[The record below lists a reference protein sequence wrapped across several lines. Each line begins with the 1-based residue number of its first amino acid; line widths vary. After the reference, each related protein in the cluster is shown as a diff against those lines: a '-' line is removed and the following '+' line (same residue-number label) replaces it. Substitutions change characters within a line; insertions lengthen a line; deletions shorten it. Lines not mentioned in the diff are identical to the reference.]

1 MMENLAAPANL
12 SELIVVFL
20 RIINLLVQL
29 VFALSVLIFFRGLA
43 KFILNAGDSKSHEEG
58 KELIIWG
65 LISLFVMVS
74 VWGILRFV
82 YNDLGLSSYS
92 FGLPLIRP

>member
-1 MMENLAAPANL
+1 MPDNL
-12 SELIVVFL
+12 SDLVVIFL
-20 RIINLLVQL
+20 RIINLLVTL
-29 VFALSVLIFFRGLA
+29 IFALSILVFFWGLV

-74 VWGILRFV
+74 IWGILRFV
-82 YNDLGLSSYS
+82 YNDLGLSSTG
-92 FGLPLIRP
+92 FGLPLLPT